1 MTILEFLIIILI
13 VSMLIYIHWNLL
25 HHVRWWWLMV
35 FNWTTWHENPVS
47 NATLQHCAP
56 HWLHIIQV
64 TAHSHP
70 HVTWPQSHEKFS
82 TESWEPRRDAR
93 WGEATLAFAR
103 VWPLSGY
110 KYISKQSQHAGD
122 NGPLW
127 GHGPGPRYPAII
139 APGLIASLARRESE
153 YLCRDFVDETTKC

>member
-1 MTILEFLIIILI
+1 MGAVRHRGPGPGSSPADEWWTNQDHNVLLFRYHGYWRYLLSLVVTILEFLIIILI

-47 NATLQHCAP
+47 NATLQHCAA

-82 TESWEPRRDAR
+82 TKSWEPRRDAR

-110 KYISKQSQHAGD
+110 KYISKQSQQAG
-122 NGPLW
+122 G
-127 GHGPGPRYPAII
+127 
-139 APGLIASLARRESE
+139 
-153 YLCRDFVDETTKC
+153 